1 MNYQQSIEI
10 SKMERNGDIKEI
22 IQETTY
28 KNGKLYTRKIVKTP
42 HHRRTYKNVSFAPS
56 PPPIIPSLR
65 NVEDIFS
72 PVSMKIERMPTP
84 FFPPSHSSTKEKRK
98 RRRSLRKKRN
108 VSYRKKN

>member
-56 PPPIIPSLR
+56 PTRIIPSLR

-84 FFPPSHSSTKEKRK
+84 FSPPSHSSTKEKRK